1 MCTAGTKN
9 WEHNIRLAKQMLISL
24 VTDPLERRGRESK
37 VEQTSAQSRRTF
49 KNLQNSDSVTIKEKK
64 VRITFETMPHSV
76 LFILVR
82 ARSSANTCLIQGRG
96 CDRSGK

>member
-37 VEQTSAQSRRTF
+37 VEQTSAQNRRTF
-49 KNLQNSDSVTIKEKK
+49 KNLQNGDSVTIKEKESQNYFRK
-64 VRITFETMPHSV
+64 IATFS
-76 LFILVR
+76 FIY
-82 ARSSANTCLIQGRG
+82 TC
-96 CDRSGK
+96 